1 LGPFSLVLVFLATL
15 EETQVLVLPP
25 VALLEPAVMLAQ
37 RLRLLAALFPT
48 FTESSLLTA
57 RLHSKPLFLVA
68 PRVDSQASFRA
79 VLLATSL
86 VASRESSTAAIRQL
100 SRVLL
105 MPTALETERLMSMP
119 LLPLVATD
127 RHLEVQVQ
135 VLASISPPVLA
146 LISAQ
151 N

>member
-37 RLRLLAALFPT
+37 RLRLLAASFPT

-79 VLLATSL
+79 VLWAIFL
-86 VASRESSTAAIRQL
+86 VASRESSTAATGQL
-100 SRVLL
+100 SRVSL
-105 MPTALETERLMSMP
+105 MPMALEMEKLMSTP
-119 LLPLVATD
+119 LLPLAATVQ
-127 RHLEVQVQ
+127 HLEVQVQ
-135 VLASISPPVLA
+135 VPASISPPVSTLTF
-146 LISAQ
+146 AQ
-151 N
+151 S